1 MNLRIDCYLIIMLC
15 LGTKERT
22 RRHIEEG
29 LEVWRTSKGARVKME
44 VQTKSISSLFRSPG
58 AVCIKLD
65 TQVAYGLRLRW
76 STYGWK
82 DNFIRK
88 PMEVAPLQNSVRIN
102 RNHRNNLTSRICH
115 DATSSSF
122 APLGLVTCWDIFRAW
137 RGVLGRP
144 LGYIISSHRLH

>member
-1 MNLRIDCYLIIMLC
+1 MNLRIDCYLMIMLC

-22 RRHIEEG
+22 RTHIEEV
-29 LEVWRTSKGARVKME
+29 LEVWRTSKGAQVKME

-76 STYGWK
+76 SIYGWK

-88 PMEVAPLQNSVRIN
+88 RMEVVPLENSIRIN
-102 RNHRNNLTSRICH
+102 RNRRNKLTSGICH
-115 DATSSSF
+115 DAASSSF
-122 APLGLVTCWDIFRAW
+122 GALGLVTCWDTFRTW
-137 RGVLGRP
+137 RGVLGRL
-144 LGYIISSHRLH
+144 LGYIISSHHLH